1 MVTRAAV
8 LRELGLSRPYAE
20 SRPFSV
26 EEVELAD
33 PGPHEVR
40 VRIGAAGL
48 CHSDL
53 SVVDGSRPRPMPMV
67 LGHEAAGTVEAVGT
81 GVRDL
86 APGDRVVFSFIPM
99 CGRCAPCLTGRPV
112 LCEPG
117 TVANLEG
124 TLLGGVRR
132 LADAAGRP
140 IHHHLGVSAF
150 AGHAVCS
157 DASLVKIGPEL
168 PLAEAA
174 LLGCALLTGV
184 GAVVNTAGAG
194 PGTSAAVFGLGGVGL
209 SVVMGA
215 AMAGCHPIVAV
226 DMVPGKL
233 DRARRLG
240 ATHAVTAGPDAVAE
254 VLELTGG
261 GAEFAFEAVGSAAV
275 LAQAYAATR
284 RGGTTVTVGLPAP
297 EQMLSIPAISLVA
310 HERRLLGSFMGSSV
324 PQRDIPRLVA
334 LRRSGALDLDELTTG
349 HIGLGEI
356 NAGFDAL
363 AGGEAVRQVIVF
375 GEATAGPA

>member
-1 MVTRAAV
+1 MRTKAAV
-8 LRELGLSRPYAE
+8 LRELGLPRPYTDSA
-20 SRPFSV
+20 PFSI

-33 PGPHEVR
+33 PGPHEVL

-67 LGHEAAGTVEAVGT
+67 LGHEAAGTVEAVGS

-86 APGDRVVFSFIPM
+86 AVGDRVVFSFIPM

-132 LADAAGRP
+132 LADRAGAP

-150 AGHAVCS
+150 AEHAVCS

-168 PLAEAA
+168 PFAEAA

-184 GAVVNTAGAG
+184 GAVVNTAHAG

-226 DMVPGKL
+226 DMVADKL
-233 DRARRLG
+233 ERARRLG
-240 ATHAVTAGPDAVAE
+240 ATHTVAAGADAVGE
-254 VLELTGG
+254 VVELTAG

-297 EQMLSIPAISLVA
+297 EQMLSISAISLVA

-324 PQRDIPRLVA
+324 PQRDIPRLIA
-334 LRRSGALDLDELTTG
+334 LRRAGALDLDALTTG
-349 HIGLGEI
+349 HIGLDEI
-356 NAGFDAL
+356 NAGFEAL
-363 AGGEAVRQVIVF
+363 ASGEAVRQVVMF
-375 GEATAGPA
+375 GDAAAGPA

>member
-8 LRELGLSRPYAE
+8 LRELGLPRPYAE

-67 LGHEAAGTVEAVGT
+67 LGHEAAGTVEAIGS

-117 TVANLEG
+117 TVANLDG

-132 LADAAGRP
+132 LADAAGAP
-140 IHHHLGVSAF
+140 VNHHLGVSAF
-150 AGHAVCS
+150 AEHAVCS
-157 DASLVKIGPEL
+157 DASLVRIGPEL
-168 PLAEAA
+168 PFAEAA

-184 GAVVNTAGAG
+184 GAVVNTAQAG

-226 DMVPGKL
+226 DMVPDKL
-233 DRARRLG
+233 ERAGRLG
-240 ATHAVTAGPDAVAE
+240 ATHTVAAGPDAVGE
-254 VLELTGG
+254 VVELTAG

-284 RGGTTVTVGLPAP
+284 RGGTTVTVGLPGP

-324 PQRDIPRLVA
+324 PQRDIPRLIA
-334 LRRSGALDLDELTTG
+334 LRRSGALDLGELTTG
-349 HIGLGEI
+349 HIALEEV
-356 NAGFDAL
+356 NAGFEAL

-375 GEATAGPA
+375 GGEAGAGT

>member
-1 MVTRAAV
+1 MRTKAAV
-8 LRELGLSRPYAE
+8 LRELGLPRPYTDSA
-20 SRPFSV
+20 PFSI

-33 PGPHEVR
+33 PGPHEVL

-67 LGHEAAGTVEAVGT
+67 LGHEAAGTVEAVGS

-86 APGDRVVFSFIPM
+86 AVGDRVVFSFIPM

-132 LADAAGRP
+132 LADRAGAP

-150 AGHAVCS
+150 AEHAVCS

-168 PLAEAA
+168 PFAEAA

-184 GAVVNTAGAG
+184 GAVVNTAHAG

-226 DMVPGKL
+226 DMVADKL
-233 DRARRLG
+233 ERARRLG
-240 ATHAVTAGPDAVAE
+240 ATHTVEAGADAVGE
-254 VLELTGG
+254 VVELTAG

-297 EQMLSIPAISLVA
+297 EQMLSISAISLVA

-324 PQRDIPRLVA
+324 PQRDIPRLIA
-334 LRRSGALDLDELTTG
+334 LRRAGALDLDALTTG
-349 HIGLGEI
+349 HIGLDEI
-356 NAGFDAL
+356 NAGFEAL
-363 AGGEAVRQVIVF
+363 ASGEAVRQVVMF
-375 GEATAGPA
+375 GDAAAGPA

>member
-1 MVTRAAV
+1 MRTKAAV
-8 LRELGLSRPYAE
+8 LRELGLPRPYTDSA
-20 SRPFSV
+20 PFSI

-33 PGPHEVR
+33 PGPHEVL

-67 LGHEAAGTVEAVGT
+67 LGHEAAGTVEAVGS

-86 APGDRVVFSFIPM
+86 AVGDRVVFSFIPM

-132 LADAAGRP
+132 LADRAGAP

-150 AGHAVCS
+150 AEHAVCS

-168 PLAEAA
+168 PFAEAA

-184 GAVVNTAGAG
+184 GAVVNTAHAG

-226 DMVPGKL
+226 DMVADKL
-233 DRARRLG
+233 ERARRLG
-240 ATHAVTAGPDAVAE
+240 ATHTVAAGADAVGE
-254 VLELTGG
+254 VVELTAG

-297 EQMLSIPAISLVA
+297 EQMLSISAISLVA

-324 PQRDIPRLVA
+324 PQRDIPRLIA
-334 LRRSGALDLDELTTG
+334 LRRAGALDLDALTTG
-349 HIGLGEI
+349 HIGLDEI
-356 NAGFDAL
+356 NAGFEAL
-363 AGGEAVRQVIVF
+363 ASGEAVRQVVVF
-375 GEATAGPA
+375 GDAAAGPA

>member
-1 MVTRAAV
+1 VITRAAV
-8 LRELGLSRPYAE
+8 LRELGLPRPYTE

-26 EEVELAD
+26 EEVELAP
-33 PGPHEVR
+33 PGPHEVL
-40 VRIGAAGL
+40 VEVGAAGL

-67 LGHEAAGTVEAVGT
+67 LGHEAAGTVLEIGT

-132 LADAAGRP
+132 LADRAGAP

-150 AGHAVCS
+150 AEHTVCS

-168 PLAEAA
+168 PFAEAA

-184 GAVVNTAGAG
+184 GAVVNTAKAG

-215 AMAGCHPIVAV
+215 ALAGCHPIVAV
-226 DMVPGKL
+226 DPVASKL

-240 ATHAVTAGPDAVAE
+240 ATHTVTGGPQAVGE
-254 VLELTGG
+254 VLEATGG

-284 RGGTTVTVGLPAP
+284 RGGTTVTVGLPGP

-324 PQRDIPRLVA
+324 PQRDIPRLIA
-334 LRRSGALDLDELTTG
+334 LRRSGALDLGELTTG
-349 HIGLGEI
+349 HIALEEV
-356 NAGFDAL
+356 NAGFEAL

-375 GEATAGPA
+375 GGEAGAGT

>member
-1 MVTRAAV
+1 MRTRAAV
-8 LRELGLSRPYAE
+8 LRELGLPRPYTD

-67 LGHEAAGTVEAVGT
+67 LGHEAAGTVEEVGS

-117 TVANLEG
+117 AAANTAG
-124 TLLGGVRR
+124 TLLSGDIRWGDRS
-132 LADAAGRP
+132 
-140 IHHHLGVSAF
+140 HHHLGVSAF
-150 AGHAVCS
+150 AEHAVCS
-157 DASLVKIGPEL
+157 DASLVRIGPEL
-168 PLAEAA
+168 PFAEAA

-184 GAVVNTAGAG
+184 GAVVNTAQAG

-226 DMVPGKL
+226 DMVPDKL
-233 DRARRLG
+233 ERAGRLG
-240 ATHAVTAGPDAVAE
+240 ATHTVAAGPDAVGE
-254 VLELTGG
+254 VVELTAG

-324 PQRDIPRLVA
+324 PQRDIPRLIA

-349 HIGLGEI
+349 HIGLDDI

-363 AGGEAVRQVIVF
+363 ASGEAVRQVIVF
-375 GEATAGPA
+375 GDAAAGAA

>member
-1 MVTRAAV
+1 MRTRAAV
-8 LRELGLSRPYAE
+8 LRELGLPRPYTD
-20 SRPFSV
+20 SRPFSID
-26 EEVELAD
+26 EVELAD

-67 LGHEAAGTVEAVGT
+67 LGHEAAGTVEEVGS

-132 LADAAGRP
+132 LADAAGAP
-140 IHHHLGVSAF
+140 VNHHLGVSAF
-150 AGHAVCS
+150 AEHAVCS
-157 DASLVKIGPEL
+157 DASLVRIGPEL
-168 PLAEAA
+168 PFAEAA

-184 GAVVNTAGAG
+184 GAVVNTAQAG

-226 DMVPGKL
+226 DMVPDKL
-233 DRARRLG
+233 ERAGRLG
-240 ATHAVTAGPDAVAE
+240 ATHTVAAGSDAVGE
-254 VLELTGG
+254 VVELTAG

-324 PQRDIPRLVA
+324 PQRDIPRLIA
-334 LRRSGALDLDELTTG
+334 LRRAGALDLDELTTG
-349 HIGLGEI
+349 HIGLAEI
-356 NAGFDAL
+356 NAGFEAL
-363 AGGEAVRQVIVF
+363 ASGDAVRQVIVF
-375 GEATAGPA
+375 GDAPSYGA